1 MSLIQHQLA
10 RQVLE
15 LIREGNTTH
24 RLLTYQSVAK
34 ALGRPTNNARAIA
47 QVCDLLDAA
56 AALANIPLLA
66 LVAVRATSG
75 EINPKAWVKDTPV
88 GIREAIIERSR
99 AYSFTEEDFT
109 AIEKS
114 LNELSGYGNNAA
126 WREVRI
132 RIPDLYEKFTST
144 VTSENEDAVS
154 DAINDLGADLA
165 EKEVVSGTRYARDP
179 KVRRAAEARAKG
191 KCELCGRQGFVRPD
205 GSLYLETHH
214 IIALAKD
221 GADRVTNVI
230 ALCAEHHR
238 EAHFGVARDALER
251 KMILKIRTNDSSFS
265 LKK

>member
-1 MSLIQHQLA
+1 MSIIQHQLA

-34 ALGRPTNNARAIA
+34 ALGRTTDSARAIA

-56 AALANIPLLA
+56 TALANIPLLA

-88 GIREAIIERSR
+88 GVRDSIIERSR
-99 AYSFTEEDFT
+99 AYSFTEDDFI
-109 AIEKS
+109 AIETS
-114 LNELSGYGNNAA
+114 LNELNGYGNKTA
-126 WREVRI
+126 WKEVKR
-132 RIPDLYEKFTST
+132 RIPNLYEKLTSS
-144 VTSENEDAVS
+144 VTCKKEDAAN

-179 KVRRAAEARAKG
+179 KVRRAVEVRAKG
-191 KCELCGRQGFVRPD
+191 KCELCGKQGFARPD
-205 GSLYLETHH
+205 GSFYLETPH

-238 EAHFGVARDALER
+238 EAHFGAAKDDLER
-251 KMILKIRTNDSSFS
+251 KMILEITN
-265 LKK
+265 

>member
-34 ALGRPTNNARAIA
+34 ALGRTPDSARAIA

-56 AALANIPLLA
+56 TALTNIPLLA
-66 LVAVRATSG
+66 LVAVRASSG
-75 EINPKAWVKDTPV
+75 EINPKAWVRDTPV
-88 GIREAIIERSR
+88 GVRELIIERSR
-99 AYSFTEEDFT
+99 AYSFTKEDFI
-109 AIEKS
+109 AIETS
-114 LNELSGYGNNAA
+114 LNELNGYGNKTA
-126 WREVRI
+126 WQEVKR
-132 RIPDLYEKFTST
+132 RIPNLYEKLTSS
-144 VTSENEDAVS
+144 VTCKKEDTAN

-179 KVRRAAEARAKG
+179 KVRSAVEIRAKG
-191 KCELCGRQGFVRPD
+191 KCELCCKQGFARPD
-205 GSLYLETHH
+205 GSFYLETHH

-238 EAHFGVARDALER
+238 EAHFGAARDDLEK
-251 KMILKIRTNDSSFS
+251 KMVLKIQNA
-265 LKK
+265 